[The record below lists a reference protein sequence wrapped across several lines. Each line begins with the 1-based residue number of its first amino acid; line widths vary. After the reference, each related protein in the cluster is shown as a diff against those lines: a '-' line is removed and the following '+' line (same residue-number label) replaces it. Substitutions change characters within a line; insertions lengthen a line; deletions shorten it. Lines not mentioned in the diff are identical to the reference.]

1 MAKAPTHPHPVPSRS
16 TPEGLPLHGGQ
27 FRLTWNKAG
36 GGGEYSEGVGG
47 SRPPP
52 LRDISSPLSA
62 RRSTGKEQAAGRRE
76 GKGGEGRSRSRVA
89 HILAV
94 LGAVTALGLWVGPVL
109 AQEPTPSDDEV
120 NAIARGLYCPVCEN
134 VPLDVCP
141 TQACEQWRATIREK
155 LALGWTEDEIKA
167 YFVAQYGDRVL
178 ASPPARGFNWLVY
191 VLPPLVILAA
201 GVFLWQTMRRWRV
214 PIAEPGES
222 AEPQEQ
228 DPYVQRMEEELR
240 RRG

>member
-1 MAKAPTHPHPVPSRS
+1 MLVAWVV
-16 TPEGLPLHGGQ
+16 LL
-27 FRLTWNKAG
+27 
-36 GGGEYSEGVGG
+36 V
-47 SRPPP
+47 
-52 LRDISSPLSA
+52 
-62 RRSTGKEQAAGRRE
+62 AA
-76 GKGGEGRSRSRVA
+76 
-89 HILAV
+89 
-94 LGAVTALGLWVGPVL
+94 TGPVA

-155 LALGWTEDEIKA
+155 LTLGWTEDEIKA

-214 PIAEPGES
+214 SVAEPEAS
-222 AEPQEQ
+222 TDAPDQ